1 MISGMKE
8 PEAFILALLL
18 LVGATVV
25 ARRYLGRDARI
36 ALGVLSA
43 LAHLV

>member
-18 LVGATVV
+18 LIGATAV

-36 ALGVLSA
+36 ALGVIA
-43 LAHLV
+43 AGAHLL